1 VATRRAALTLGLCLA
16 LAGAAASAATPAPS
30 RPAPIMAPEPGDMA
44 MGNPH
49 ARVTVIEYGSVGCP
63 HCAVWANTVFPAFKA
78 KFVDTGRVRFVV
90 REMTTGESD
99 LAAAG
104 FILARCAGPGKY
116 FHVVDE
122 IYQRQASMFQPG
134 ATPVDILKDIGAH
147 AGIAPAAFDACL
159 KNDQALAALN
169 ARVQH
174 HVDVDKV
181 NSTPTFVI
189 NGKVILG
196 EQTLDQMTADIA
208 AARRR

>member
-1 VATRRAALTLGLCLA
+1 MASRRAALALGLSLA
-16 LAGAAASAATPAPS
+16 LAGAAATAAPAPG
-30 RPAPIMAPEPGDMA
+30 PAGIMAPEPGDMA
-44 MGNPH
+44 MGKPH

-104 FILARCAGPGKY
+104 FILARCAGPTKY
-116 FHVVDE
+116 FQVVDE

-134 ATPVDILKDIGAH
+134 ATPIDILKDIGAH
-147 AGIAPAAFDACL
+147 AGIVGPAFDACMR
-159 KNDQALAALN
+159 NDQALAALN

-174 HVDVDKV
+174 HAEVDKID
-181 NSTPTFVI
+181 STPTFVI

-196 EQTLDQMTADIA
+196 EQSLDQMTADIA
-208 AARRR
+208 AARRH